1 MTEKERQELEHLTEK
16 YYAGET
22 SVAEETRMKI
32 LLSEATSD
40 RKHETDT
47 AVAGFF
53 SAIRR
58 RSQSKKFH
66 FTGNMI
72 RMAAMIAVSIAVGIA
87 LLTALPLSWESE
99 CVAYINGVEATDS
112 DAAITVMMTQIHEI
126 APATK
131 AADEEMINMINNFT
145 LSIQ

>member
-22 SVAEETRMKI
+22 SAAEEARMKI
-32 LLSEATSD
+32 LLSEVTSD
-40 RKHETDT
+40 GKHETDA

-58 RSQSKKFH
+58 RNQSKKFH

-87 LLTALPLSWESE
+87 LLTALPLSGGSE

-131 AADEEMINMINNFT
+131 AADEEMINMIKNFT